1 MEQLQDYV
9 KSKKF
14 FKAREILK
22 DMNAVDIAGYLEEI
36 DDKDMLILFRLLP
49 KDQSVDVFSYMQVE
63 EQEYIINSITDKEIG
78 TIVEELF
85 LDDTVDII
93 EELPATVVEKI
104 LSNTSKEKRR
114 LINQYLNYPDDS
126 AGSLMTIEYVS
137 LKKEMTVKEAIATIK
152 KGGVDKET
160 IDTCYV
166 TDSTRKIEGV
176 ISIRKLILSDDDV
189 KLKDIMGT
197 NIITINTKDDRE
209 YVADTFRKYDFYTMP
224 VVDKESRLVGII
236 TLDDIVDI
244 IELENTEDFHKM
256 AAISPSEVPY
266 LKTSV
271 FKLAKN
277 RIIWLLILMIPAT
290 FTGKIIGSYESV
302 LNKVVILTSFIPML
316 MDTGGNSGAQS
327 STLIIRSMALGEI
340 QTKDILKVVF
350 KELRVGLL
358 IGVGLGAINLVR
370 IYFLEPGANFLI
382 SLTVALTVAF
392 TVVLAKLVGG
402 LLPIGAKVLKLDPAI
417 MASPLITTIVDVA
430 ALVVYFN
437 VATRLLNI

>member
-1 MEQLQDYV
+1 MEQLQNYV
-9 KSKKF
+9 KSKEF

-22 DMNAVDIAGYLEEI
+22 DMNAVDIAAYLGEI

-78 TIVEELF
+78 NIVEELF

-176 ISIRKLILSDDDV
+176 ISIRKLILSDDNIRI
-189 KLKDIMGT
+189 KDIMGT
-197 NIITINTKDDRE
+197 NIITIKTKDDRE

-224 VVDKESRLVGII
+224 VLDKEDRLVGII

-244 IELENTEDFHKM
+244 IEIENTEDFHKM
-256 AAISPSEVPY
+256 AAISPSETPY

-271 FKLAKN
+271 FELAKN
-277 RIIWLLILMIPAT
+277 RIVWLLILMIPAT

-302 LNKVVILTSFIPML
+302 LNKVVILTGFIPML

-340 QTKDILKVVF
+340 EPKDILKVVY

-358 IGVGLGAINLVR
+358 IGLGLGVVNLAR
-370 IYFLEPGANFLI
+370 IYFLEDGANFLV

-430 ALVVYFN
+430 ALIVYFN
-437 VATRLLNI
+437 VATKLLNI